1 MTQTRGKSKKPFQ
14 KWHFSLFRRLKN
26 FNNLFLEIEIYHLI
40 RLFFILILWVTN
52 GDFLYLGAWF
62 GFGFW
67 VSVNLRAPSIP
78 KSTLKSQSLTH
89 RESEVNQGQVEKCQD
104 NTR

>member
-1 MTQTRGKSKKPFQ
+1 MT
-14 KWHFSLFRRLKN
+14 
-26 FNNLFLEIEIYHLI
+26 
-40 RLFFILILWVTN
+40 FFILIIWATN

-67 VSVNLRAPSIP
+67 VSVNLRAPSSP